1 MHTASLRKRMVGP
14 LKGLSLH
21 HRIPLLTCLLLFIVI
36 GLFITI
42 SYFSIRKIEA
52 GSARERLKS
61 LTTQASSMFSE
72 SIDDMVKTTTEAAS
86 SLYLQQ
92 YFDSSATLNI
102 PGVIEILNRYAGNH
116 IHERTYLFNKQFDL
130 LLSSNRNN
138 LAADEDVR
146 RYIPK
151 VPDGSLKAGYIY
163 KINDTVYYPVVAPV
177 MIKGNVKGYVVRC
190 RQVRVTSKVL
200 DQFSALAGRGI
211 ALLVGNKDGSL
222 FTDLSKPI
230 SYQLPPNAAKPGGI
244 YEYGREEGFAKLGC
258 YEFIAGTPWLV
269 VMEAPRSLAFR
280 GSVLFLKWM
289 VAMGALLIMAGLFIA
304 WHMARNLTLPLN
316 DLIVSVTA
324 LGKGD
329 KSTPVPVHR
338 TDEVGALAQ
347 SFNTMLSRLQVANN
361 ETREQILASE
371 QLNIELRRLSAHL
384 SSVREE
390 ERVSI
395 ARELHDQLGQLL
407 TAFKMDVHAVKR
419 KLAADSNPLIMER
432 LKAMEINLD
441 EGVKFVRKLSSE
453 LRAGPLED
461 LGLLAALQ
469 WYGDSFA
476 QRYNIPVRI
485 HSNPSYIDLPLP
497 IATAL
502 FRIFQECLTNV
513 ARHAKATEVNVSISS
528 QDELLTMSIADN
540 GKGFDSSQQPKTLGL
555 LGMKERALIIG
566 AQLNIKS
573 SPGAGC
579 TVELVLKEGKGE
591 G

>member
-21 HRIPLLTCLLLFIVI
+21 HRIPLLTCLLLFIVV

-52 GSARERLKS
+52 GSARERIKS
-61 LTTQASSMFSE
+61 LTAQASSMFSE
-72 SIDDMVKTTTEAAS
+72 SIDDMVKSTAEAAAS
-86 SLYLQQ
+86 VYLQQ
-92 YFDSSATLNI
+92 YFDSSRNI
-102 PGVIEILNRYAGNH
+102 AKALEVLNRYAGNH
-116 IHERTYLFNKQFDL
+116 IHERTFLFNNQFDL
-130 LLSSNRNN
+130 LLFSNRNS

-146 RYIPK
+146 RYIPTI
-151 VPDGSLKAGYIY
+151 PDGSLKAGYIY

-177 MIKGNVKGYVVRC
+177 KIGGEIKGYVVRC

-200 DQFSALAGRGI
+200 DQFSALAGRGV

-222 FTDLSKPI
+222 FTDLSKPV
-230 SYQLPPNAAKPGGI
+230 SYQLPPSASKPGGI
-244 YEYGREEGFAKLGC
+244 YEYGKKEGYAQIGS
-258 YEFIAGTPWLV
+258 YELIAGTPWLV

-289 VAMGALLIMAGLFIA
+289 VAMGALLIALSLFIA
-304 WHMARNLTLPLN
+304 WHMARNLTRPLN

-324 LGKGD
+324 LGKGN

-371 QLNIELRRLSAHL
+371 QLNKELRRLSAHL

-419 KLAADSNPLIMER
+419 KVGTDANPLIMER
-432 LKAMEINLD
+432 LKAMESNAD

-469 WYGDSFA
+469 WYSDSFT
-476 QRYNIPVRI
+476 QRYHIPVRI
-485 HSNPSYIDLPLP
+485 QLNPSYIELPLQ

-513 ARHAKATEVNVSISS
+513 ARHAAATEVNVSVSL

-540 GKGFDSSQQPKTLGL
+540 GKGFNSITAAQPKTLGL

-566 AQLNIKS
+566 AQLDIRS
-573 SPGAGC
+573 APGAGC
-579 TVELVLKEGKGE
+579 TVELTLEMVKGE
-591 G
+591 K